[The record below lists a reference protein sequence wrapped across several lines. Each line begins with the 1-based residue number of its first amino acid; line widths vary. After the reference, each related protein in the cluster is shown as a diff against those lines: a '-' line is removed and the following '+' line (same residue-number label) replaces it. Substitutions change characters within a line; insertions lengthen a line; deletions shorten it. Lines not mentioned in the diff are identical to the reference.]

1 MCYNGNSTKLM
12 KRDKAMANIVNNFS
26 SQIVTIF
33 QSVEQ
38 NYEKNI
44 DVIKQSEAE
53 LNDLYHE
60 AELSSPK
67 DMYKGYLVY
76 KAIRETRIRRR
87 TAKEENELL
96 KDIYDYFQSPQGQAF
111 KCKIQSIQGASAKL
125 RATQEARTYQPR
137 QRDDLTITDKHST
150 ENKTFED
157 MLKDF
162 KKNKVKMQ
170 GGKLRK

>member
-1 MCYNGNSTKLM
+1 
-12 KRDKAMANIVNNFS
+12 MANIVNNYS
-26 SQIVTIF
+26 STIVTIF
-33 QSVEQ
+33 QDVTK
-38 NYEKNI
+38 NYENNLA
-44 DVIKQSEAE
+44 VIKQAEEE

-67 DMYKGYLVY
+67 DMYAGWKLY

-96 KDIYDYFQSPQGQAF
+96 KDMYEYLQSSQGQSF
-111 KCKIQSIQGASAKL
+111 KSKIQSIQGNSVKL

-137 QRDDLTITDKHST
+137 QRNDLTITDQHSVAA
-150 ENKTFED
+150 KPFEE

-162 KKNKVKMQ
+162 KKTKVTMK